1 MVINNSTWYFDNNSH
16 FEVNNT
22 VGDLHY
28 IHTPWSELCSNWI
41 IKWTIG
47 TISAS
52 LHWKRIFSLIF
63 GWEHYLKDCT
73 MQEPF
78 FNLFLF
84 FFFWERFFPSLKGR
98 NIRKLHCG
106 KIFFKIFFFSSTGWV
121 FTLIFGCIF
130 YLKDIT
136 MQEYYSFYLFFYY
149 WERFFSH
156 FWEDIFLQDFN
167 I

>member
-28 IHTPWSELCSNWI
+28 IHIPWSELCSNWI

-106 KIFFKIFFFSSTGWV
+106 KIFFKICFFF
-121 FTLIFGCIF
+121 F
-130 YLKDIT
+130 YW
-136 MQEYYSFYLFFYY
+136 MSFY
-149 WERFFSH
+149 RH
-156 FWEDIFLQDFN
+156 FWVYILSKRHHYARILFILSLLLLLGEVFLSFLGGHFFTRL
-167 I
+167 